1 MYNEMYLLP
10 LSYQQSKIKERL
22 SLPLLVVTAGNS
34 FQHFAGVPNLPVEE
48 SNKKWMEL
56 QREHLLISTESR
68 QVIIKDATH
77 NLVTTGQEE
86 FLKAIREF
94 VESLEK

>member
-1 MYNEMYLLP
+1 
-10 LSYQQSKIKERL
+10 
-22 SLPLLVVTAGNS
+22 
-34 FQHFAGVPNLPVEE
+34 
-48 SNKKWMEL
+48 MEL